1 MKLTQVFATIVTV
14 SDSFHKETT
23 SVPICI
29 LSAMDKFWAHAILD
43 VLPVFARIPKRKS
56 DKTEKKKKKK
66 RSAGNQNAQSSALQA
81 DLYLLSHRGELL

>member
-29 LSAMDKFWAHAILD
+29 LNAMDKFWAHAIL
-43 VLPVFARIPKRKS
+43 LLIIIMKIIYITPNPLKGSRWASRLRS
-56 DKTEKKKKKK
+56 DTEKK
-66 RSAGNQNAQSSALQA
+66 N
-81 DLYLLSHRGELL
+81 